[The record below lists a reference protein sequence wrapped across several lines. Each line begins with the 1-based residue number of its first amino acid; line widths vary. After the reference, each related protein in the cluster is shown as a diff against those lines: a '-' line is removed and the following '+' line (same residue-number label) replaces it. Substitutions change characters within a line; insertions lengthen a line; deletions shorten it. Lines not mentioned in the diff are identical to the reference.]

1 MTQAHHLIST
11 QRRPSI
17 RGARLLVLAATAV
30 SGCGGERVYP
40 VRLELRLADGSPAA
54 GCAVVVMRNEP
65 PEVTAGG
72 EVGADGSCT
81 PVVSRGG
88 GLPPGTYRVA
98 VSADSGPP
106 VDGFRKPPPF
116 AERYGGHA
124 TSGLQFTVGPD
135 HPGFVEFSLE
145 R

>member
-1 MTQAHHLIST
+1 MTRAHHSIST
-11 QRRPSI
+11 QRRPLI
-17 RGARLLVLAATAV
+17 RGARLLVLTATV
-30 SGCGGERVYP
+30 LFGCGGERVYP
-40 VRLELRLADGSPAA
+40 VRLKVRFSDGSPAA

-106 VDGFRKPPPF
+106 VDGIRKPPPF

-124 TSGLQFTVGPD
+124 TSGLQFTVGPGQ
-135 HPGFVEFSLE
+135 PAVVEFSLQ

>member
-1 MTQAHHLIST
+1 MTHAPHPILA

-17 RGARLLVLAATAV
+17 RGARLLVLAATAL

-65 PEVTAGG
+65 PEVVAGG

-106 VDGFRKPPPF
+106 VDGIRKPRPF

-124 TSGLQFTVGPD
+124 TSGIQFTVGPGQ
-135 HPGFVEFSLE
+135 PPAVEFSLQ

>member
-1 MTQAHHLIST
+1 M
-11 QRRPSI
+11 
-17 RGARLLVLAATAV
+17 LAATAL

-54 GCAVVVMRNEP
+54 GCAVVVMRNER
-65 PEVTAGG
+65 PEVVAGG
-72 EVGADGSCT
+72 EVGPDGSCA

-88 GLPPGTYRVA
+88 GLPPGTYRMA
-98 VSADSGPP
+98 VSVDSGPP
-106 VDGFRKPPPF
+106 VDGIRKPPPF
-116 AERYGGHA
+116 AERYEGHA

-135 HPGFVEFSLE
+135 QPAAVEFSLQ

>member
-1 MTQAHHLIST
+1 MTRAPHSISA
-11 QRRPSI
+11 QGRPSI
-17 RGARLLVLAATAV
+17 RGARLLVLAATAL

-40 VRLELRLADGSPAA
+40 VRLEVRLADGSPAA

-65 PEVTAGG
+65 PEVVAGG

-88 GLPPGTYRVA
+88 GLPPGTYRLA
-98 VSADSGPP
+98 VSAESGPP
-106 VDGFRKPPPF
+106 VDGTRKPPPF

-124 TSGLQFTVGPD
+124 TSGLQFTVGPAQ
-135 HPGFVEFSLE
+135 PAVVEFSLQ